1 MSGANWGVFGVEEF
15 DSPSAFSA
23 LFCFLRLFLSFRL
36 FSFVPV
42 ADGAKGDA
50 AATDGG
56 FPRFGLSGLDLA
68 GLYRSWKFKTALGR
82 APNGEGAEGAG
93 EGVEG
98 ISEEAL
104 RLRFCSAFLE
114 DGLSIDSAVVE
125 FGEEAE
131 PTCGGILEG
140 FGDLDC
146 FGLGFDFELDD

>member
-1 MSGANWGVFGVEEF
+1 MLGADWGVFGVEEF

-42 ADGAKGDA
+42 AEADA

-68 GLYRSWKFKTALGR
+68 GLYRSWKFRTALGR

-98 ISEEAL
+98 NSEGAL
-104 RLRFCSAFLE
+104 RLRFGSAFFE
-114 DGLSIDSAVVE
+114 DELFVDFAVGE
-125 FGEEAE
+125 FGEGAA
-131 PTCGGILEG
+131 PTCGGIVDE
-140 FGDLDC
+140 FGGLDC
-146 FGLGFDFELDD
+146 FGFDFDFELDG

>member
-104 RLRFCSAFLE
+104 RLRFCSAFFE
-114 DGLSIDSAVVE
+114 DESFVDFAV
-125 FGEEAE
+125 GELGEGAE
-131 PTCGGILEG
+131 PTCGGILDR

-146 FGLGFDFELDD
+146 FGFDFDFELDG